1 MLRSAGVSDLA
12 ESQGGLPLLQFFARA
27 RDNWLT
33 TFPEAAYRL
42 PIVEQRFLWR
52 RSYLLSDPAGIKHVL
67 LDNAANYA
75 KTAIARAL
83 LEPGLGKGLITME
96 GETWRQRRRALAPSF
111 DHQSLL
117 DYAPMI
123 GDVAEK
129 LGERWAERAGA
140 VVEMNHEMMATTL
153 RVISRTMLSSDTE
166 AMIDLVGN
174 AVRRYQGGLRPSLL
188 DFLGLPD
195 WVPRPGRKRVAEGAL
210 GEFNRAIAGLI
221 DAHRRTP
228 GERQDFLSRLLA
240 ARIEE
245 TGEGFSDREIRD
257 HLVTILMA
265 GHETT
270 SVALSWVW
278 YLLSQHP
285 ADEAK
290 LHAELDTVLGGRTPR
305 QEDMARLP
313 YTRMVIEEAMRL
325 YPPAHT
331 MSRAALGRDE
341 ICGQRIARG
350 TIVFIVPW
358 ILHRHHSLWQ
368 RPEEFDP
375 ERFRPEAAQSRS
387 RFAYIPFGAGPR
399 ICIGAAFAMMEI
411 MIVLATLAQRFR
423 PRLVAGHKVEPFGMI
438 TLRMRHGLRMT
449 LEPR

>member
-1 MLRSAGVSDLA
+1 MSDVA
-12 ESQGGLPLLQFFARA
+12 EARGSLPLLQFFARA
-27 RDNWLT
+27 RDNWLA
-33 TFPEAAYRL
+33 TFPEAAYRQ

-52 RSYLLSDPAGIKHVL
+52 RSYLLNDPAGIKRVL
-67 LDNAANYA
+67 LDNATNYS

-96 GETWRQRRRALAPSF
+96 GEAWRQRRRTLAPSF

-117 DYAPMI
+117 AYAPII
-123 GDVAEK
+123 GEVAEK
-129 LGERWAERAGA
+129 LAERWTEQAGA

-153 RVISRTMLSSDTE
+153 RVISRTMLSVDGE
-166 AMIDLVGN
+166 AMIQLVGN
-174 AVRRYQGGLRPSLL
+174 AVERYQGGLRPSLL
-188 DFLGLPD
+188 DFLGVPE
-195 WVPRPGRKRVAEGAL
+195 WFPRPGRRRFAHDAL
-210 GEFNRAIAGLI
+210 GEFDRAIADLI
-221 DAHRRTP
+221 ALHRRAP
-228 GERQDFLSRLLA
+228 DSRQDFLSRLLA

-245 TGEGFSDREIRD
+245 TGEGFSDQEIRD

-285 ADEAK
+285 AAEAK
-290 LHAELDTVLGGRTPR
+290 LHAELDRVLAGRTPR

-341 ICGQRIARG
+341 VCGQRIPRG
-350 TIVFIVPW
+350 AVIFIVPW
-358 ILHRHHSLWQ
+358 ILHRHRLLWQ
-368 RPEEFDP
+368 QPEEFDP
-375 ERFRPEAAQSRS
+375 ERFRPETAQARS

-399 ICIGAAFAMMEI
+399 ICIGAAFAMLEI

-423 PRLVAGHKVEPFGMI
+423 PRLVAGHKVEPRGVI

-449 LEPR
+449 LERR